1 MPDGTR
7 PDLGREMTATR
18 WVIVVLIVLVLV
30 GLIAF
35 ARGREHRRGDE
46 EGALALRVP
55 AASVR

>member
-1 MPDGTR
+1 MNGIP
-7 PDLGREMTATR
+7 R

-46 EGALALRVP
+46 EGALAP
-55 AASVR
+55 SVTAVTVR